1 MSAGNHIYHAF
12 CHLVHRTH
20 PVTYG
25 RFAFTDITSVN
36 WDVVTVCCRA
46 ALVKALG
53 CSGLAAP
60 VRAACADCAF
70 KIVRS
75 MASAVAGGIA
85 QKSLFSEVLAMCC

>member
-1 MSAGNHIYHAF
+1 VIY
-12 CHLVHRTH
+12 CH
-20 PVTYG
+20 
-25 RFAFTDITSVN
+25 
-36 WDVVTVCCRA
+36 A

-75 MASAVAGGIA
+75 LASAATGSA
-85 QKSLFSEVLAMCC
+85 EQKSPLSEVGVEGGGGPLQTQ